1 MTIIETV
8 KPVDR
13 AMTVN
18 LSPNRKVVKKRFC
31 SRNIILMKEKSQK
44 CDSNYKKCSKISSK
58 EKSLSPR

>member
-44 CDSNYKKCSKISSK
+44 CDSNYKKCSKIY
-58 EKSLSPR
+58 